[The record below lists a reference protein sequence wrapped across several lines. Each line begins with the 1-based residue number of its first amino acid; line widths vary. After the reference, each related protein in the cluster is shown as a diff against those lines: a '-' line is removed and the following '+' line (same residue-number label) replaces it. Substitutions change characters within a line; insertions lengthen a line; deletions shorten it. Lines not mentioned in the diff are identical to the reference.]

1 MLTDLGYYAVLIAL
15 FACVYATFASLW
27 GVRVNDDR
35 WVQSGRTAASLTFP
49 LVLMGCVGLWVAL
62 LNHDFGVKYVADV
75 SSLSTPTFFRITALW
90 GSQNGSLLFWSLV
103 MSCFM
108 FFAMARDWDTDKV
121 FLPYVTATMCVILGF
136 FVAINLFI
144 ANPFVRYDFPPP
156 DGRGLNPLLR
166 HPGMIIHPPVLY
178 AGFTGFIVPF
188 AFCIAS
194 LATRRRDNLWLISS
208 RRWSLVGWV
217 FLMAGLLL
225 GGRWAHDVLGW
236 GGYWGWD
243 PVENKSLVPWLL
255 GTAFLHSAM
264 IQEKRGMFKNW
275 NVCLMLLTFLSIIWG
290 TAVVRS
296 GVLTSVH
303 AFAQSSLGP
312 LFLGFIIFMLAA
324 CLALWFTRL
333 DSLQSEHKLDA
344 AFSREGIFLLQNVVF
359 VSAAL
364 TVFIGTTFP
373 IISEAINGTK
383 ITVGPPF
390 YNQTV
395 VPQLGI
401 LVLLMGIAPLM
412 AWRKANLNTLGK
424 QSRWALIFTALVLIA
439 LMVTGARQPLAL
451 LGFALCAYT
460 LAQTLIEYGRG
471 TAARMRNNRESA
483 WVALTRL
490 FQKNQR
496 RYGGYLIHLGVV
508 LLAIGAVGKGFYEI
522 DMVRNIALNDSF
534 AVKDYRFTYRG
545 LRSVPCEFN
554 DCQTIQAAVWVTDL
568 NGREVGSIFP
578 HRDSYPAQQ
587 HTATIADTTG
597 SFNEEVYVILSA
609 WEGQGETATFQVYI
623 NPLIN
628 WIWVGGVVMLIGFFA
643 AFWNHEKATEPK
655 ANKSATTIGRGLVAI
670 IVVMFVMTCFAL
682 PSAAQSVDPNTDDA
696 TYKLAK
702 QLNCPTCAGRN
713 LADCPTDSCTQWKN
727 EIKAQLEA
735 GKNSQEILAYF
746 QGRFGETVLQEP
758 PKSGVTAPLWLLP
771 VVGGMALLVG
781 VAYVMRRATHSPS
794 ASPASAAPKMAAINR
809 HPDEQR
815 FIEQLEK
822 QINEN

>member
-15 FACVYATFASLW
+15 VACVYASIISMW

-35 WVQSGRTAASLTFP
+35 FVQSGRTAASLTFP
-49 LVLMGCVGLWVAL
+49 LMLMGCVGLWAAL

-75 SSLSTPTFFRITALW
+75 SSLATPTFFRITALW
-90 GSQNGSLLFWSLV
+90 GSQNGSLLFWSLI

-108 FFAMARDWDTDKV
+108 FFAMAREWEGDKAL
-121 FLPYVTATMCVILGF
+121 LPYVTTTMCVILGF
-136 FVAINLFI
+136 FIAINLFV
-144 ANPFVRYDFPPP
+144 ANPFVRYDFPPL

-194 LATRRRDNLWLISS
+194 LATRRTDNLWLISS
-208 RRWSLVGWV
+208 RRWTLVGWA

-275 NVCLMLLTFLSIIWG
+275 NVCLMLLTFVSIIWG

-312 LFLGFIIFMLAA
+312 IFLGFIIVMLVI
-324 CLALWFTRL
+324 CLSLWFSRL
-333 DSLQSEHKLDA
+333 DTLQSDHKLDA

-373 IISEAINGTK
+373 IFSEAINGTK

-395 VPQLGI
+395 VPQLAI
-401 LVLLMGIAPLM
+401 LVLLMGVAPLL
-412 AWRKANLNTLGK
+412 AWRKANLNTIGK
-424 QSRWALIFTALVLIA
+424 QSRWAGLFTGLTIIVLIA
-439 LMVTGARQPLAL
+439 TGTRQPLAI

-471 TAARMRNNRESA
+471 AMARMHNNKESA
-483 WVALTRL
+483 LTALMRL

-496 RYGGYLIHLGVV
+496 RYGGYLVHIGVV
-508 LLAIGAVGKGFYEI
+508 LVAIGALGKGLYGE
-522 DMVRNIALNDSF
+522 DMVRNLKLNESF
-534 AVKDYRFTYRG
+534 EVNDYRFTYRG
-545 LRSVPCEFN
+545 LKSVPCDFD
-554 DCQTIQAAVWVTDL
+554 DCETIQAAVWVTDL
-568 NGREVGSIFP
+568 NGREIGSVYP
-578 HRDSYPAQQ
+578 HRDGYPVQQ

-597 SFNEEVYVILSA
+597 SLNEEVYVILSA

-628 WIWVGGVVMLIGFFA
+628 WIWIGGIVMLLGFFA
-643 AFWNHEKATEPK
+643 AFWNHEKVTETK
-655 ANKSATTIGRGLVAI
+655 ANKLSTAMGRTIATILVIWLA
-670 IVVMFVMTCFAL
+670 VTLFVL
-682 PSAAQSVDPNTDDA
+682 PVSAQSVDPNTDDS
-696 TYKLAK
+696 TYKVAK

-713 LADCPTDSCTQWKN
+713 LADCPTETCNQWKS

-746 QGRFGETVLQEP
+746 QARFGETVLQEP
-758 PKSGVTAPLWLLP
+758 PKSGITFTLWVLP
-771 VVGGMALLVG
+771 ILGAITLIAGGIFTI
-781 VAYVMRRATHSPS
+781 RRATHLPNQTQVGASTISP
-794 ASPASAAPKMAAINR
+794 KIVT
-809 HPDEQR
+809 EQR
-815 FIEQLEK
+815 FIEQLE
-822 QINEN
+822 QQVSDH